1 MSIWIKNQTKL
12 AGFAL
17 AAVVAFSAFGPG
29 DTQAAFNVK
38 ELSCTGD
45 PFGVRVDVSG
55 LGNTNLCIE
64 GSVTLNL
71 SCACANKGGNCTS
84 DAKKN
89 TTAFEA
95 QDSEAVEPTNGRVRT
110 TFVLPVNVGDGL
122 CEGDPTNLGCP
133 GGQNATLIK
142 FDAVEPA
149 TFTVCTTD
157 AAAGG
162 PCTCVGAPTQGDLP
176 QTITCGP
183 TSDIL
188 FPGKNDSCLS
198 LFP

>member
-1 MSIWIKNQTKL
+1 MSIGIKNQTKL

-71 SCACANKGGNCTS
+71 SCACANNGGNCTS

-95 QDSEAVEPTNGRVRT
+95 QASQAVEPKNGRVTT

-133 GGQNATLIK
+133 GGQNAKLIE
-142 FDAVEPA
+142 FEAVEPA

-157 AAAGG
+157 AAAGA
-162 PCTCVGAPTQGDLP
+162 PCTCEGAPTQGDLP
-176 QTITCGP
+176 QTIVCPPFGE
-183 TSDIL
+183 IL
-188 FPGKNDSCLS
+188 FPGKKNSCLA